1 MSTGATFELF
11 EKELNRLVASF
22 GGRLAELKKSSYVEA
37 QLRDDF
43 LNPFFRAL
51 GWDMENRASCSIAR
65 ATSSSVTST
74 SSESCTLLTE
84 TASIQC
90 WPNHDRCY
98 ETVGR

>member
-1 MSTGATFELF
+1 MSTGSTFELF

-51 GWDMENRASCSIAR
+51 GWDVENRASSAAIPIGYFGK
-65 ATSSSVTST
+65 S
-74 SSESCTLLTE
+74 
-84 TASIQC
+84 
-90 WPNHDRCY
+90 
-98 ETVGR
+98 